1 MMNKPKFADQHV
13 DVADH
18 RQAWHWMNRTALEDA
33 EGYIRLT
40 GPNTQRLRALLGEP
54 DWKHDA
60 KDSATTWSEAWA
72 VADFGLNFV
81 VTASSESTIYYIRV
95 PTDGD
100 EYLADPRVGVGAVEF
115 LKDMLKKLRTPY

>member
-1 MMNKPKFADQHV
+1 MSKPKFADQHV

-18 RQAWHWMNRTALEDA
+18 SLAWHWMNRTAKEDA

-40 GPNTQRLRALLGEP
+40 GGNLRRLRALLGEP
-54 DWKHDA
+54 DWKYDG
-60 KDSATTWSEAWA
+60 KDPNPSWLEAWA
-72 VADFGLNFV
+72 VADFGLNFI
-81 VTASSESTIYYIRV
+81 VTTSDHSTIYYIRV

-100 EYLADPRVGVGAVEF
+100 EYLADARVGVGANEF